1 MGRTQS
7 RRAAAVLKSDEV
19 DGSFDGNLL
28 GLHPTLQL
36 QLQLQLPLTG
46 ERREAG
52 AADRHRRCQP
62 PRVGGASAQDARVVF
77 VLLAEAL

>member
-28 GLHPTLQL
+28 GLHPT
-36 QLQLQLPLTG
+36 LQLQLPLTG

>member
-28 GLHPTLQL
+28 GLHPT
-36 QLQLQLPLTG
+36 LQLPLTG